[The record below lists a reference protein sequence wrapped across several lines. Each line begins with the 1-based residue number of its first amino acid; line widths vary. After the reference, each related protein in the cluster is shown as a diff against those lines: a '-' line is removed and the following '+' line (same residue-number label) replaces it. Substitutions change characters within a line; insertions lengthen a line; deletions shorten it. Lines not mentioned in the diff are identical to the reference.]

1 MQATRR
7 DVLKVVGASLGGSL
21 IEWHAHA
28 TAAPAYASA
37 GSGSSST
44 SSSAALTSLQS
55 FLAARASP
63 TFSLPS
69 LMTSPPQISWAGP
82 MATWPVAT
90 SLPGGAIYP
99 ASSNLFGG
107 PIRSRFTPSLPGNP
121 SIAGNP
127 ALKVAR
133 PYSCKGV
140 AQTIGSPTVMRFS
153 TDAAVVELAG
163 VTLVNAYTSQTLIVS
178 GQRVQPKVL
187 SVSNGNGGG
196 YDPVGARIDFGS
208 SGMRDIWVE
217 TGMYVSY
224 VKIGASDTLVGAT
237 DAADPQMTVVGDS
250 YQILV
255 GSSAF
260 GNAGALAMEIGARLG
275 IGKVATDA
283 VIGSGYWNSG
293 YNVGNL
299 NDRLPAHAADNSAIY
314 LVMAG
319 INDYVDY
326 INPPQDVWPTR
337 AQYEGAVASYF
348 QGLRAAQP
356 SAVIVATAPF
366 SPNPTLSDASY
377 VQNASTNTSGLGDFP
392 YKSQVQMNA
401 LSQIA
406 GPWVWID
413 VLGGTG
419 WTNSSGASGGAS
431 GLPWFTGGTPA
442 AGTTSTFKPGNLN
455 GGSGAGF
462 GGIASVPLL
471 AGGSY
476 AQAPDIT
483 ASGGSGSGLL
493 LASSIDSTGAINSV
507 TVVRPGM
514 GYTAGAGLPALII
527 DSTFQ
532 RTSAQLGAPVL
543 MSGINPAGSYPL
555 QSSTTATPGGYSN
568 AYVLIMP
575 DLLHPSPA
583 GMDYLASRL
592 AQCLYE
598 GVMAL

>member
-1 MQATRR
+1 MRSTRR
-7 DVLKVVGASLGGSL
+7 DVLKIVGASLGGS
-21 IEWHAHA
+21 IIARRA
-28 TAAPAYASA
+28 GAAPVRASVSAGAAASSTTASA
-37 GSGSSST
+37 
-44 SSSAALTSLQS
+44 AIASLQS
-55 FLAARASP
+55 FLVARASP

-69 LMTSPPQISWAGP
+69 LMSSPPQISWAGP

-90 SLPGGAIYP
+90 SLPNGAIYA
-99 ASSNLFGG
+99 ASSTLFGG
-107 PIRSRFTPSLPGNP
+107 PIRSRFTPSLVGNP

-127 ALKVAR
+127 ALAVAR

-140 AQTIGSPTVMRFS
+140 AQTVGSPNVMRFS
-153 TDAAVVELAG
+153 SDAAVVELAG
-163 VTLVNAYTSQTLIVS
+163 VTPVNAHTSQTLIVD
-178 GQRVQPKVL
+178 GQLVQPKVL
-187 SVSNGNGGG
+187 SVSSGGGGG
-196 YDPVGARIDFGS
+196 YNLVGARIDFGS
-208 SGMRDIWVE
+208 SSMRDIWVE
-217 TGMYVSY
+217 TGMYVAY
-224 VKIGASDTLVGAT
+224 VKIGASDTLIAAG
-237 DAADPQMTVVGDS
+237 DGADPQMTVVGDS
-250 YQILV
+250 YQTLV
-255 GSSAF
+255 GSNAF
-260 GNAGALAMEIGARLG
+260 GNTGALAMEVGARLG

-299 NDRLPAHAADNSAIY
+299 NDRLPAHAGDDSAIY
-314 LVMAG
+314 LVIAG

-377 VQNASTNTSGLGDFP
+377 VQNASTNSSGLGDFP
-392 YKSQVQMNA
+392 YKSQVQQNA

-413 VLGGTG
+413 VLGGSG

-431 GLPWFTGGTPA
+431 HLPWFTGGTPA
-442 AGTTSTFKPGNLN
+442 AGTTSSFKPGNLN

-462 GGIASVPLL
+462 GGIASVNVL

-476 AQAPDIT
+476 SQAPDVS

-493 LASSIDSTGAINSV
+493 LASTIDSTGAVNSV
-507 TVVRPGM
+507 AIVRPGV
-514 GYTAGAGLPALII
+514 GYSAGAGLPTLTI
-527 DSTFQ
+527 DPTFQ
-532 RTSAQLGAPVL
+532 QTPAQLGVPVL
-543 MSGINPAGSYPL
+543 MSPINPTGSYPL
-555 QSSTTATPGGYSN
+555 QSSGATTLGGYSN

-583 GMDYLASRL
+583 GVDYMASRL
-592 AQCLYE
+592 AQSIYE